1 MFALR
6 RRGLGLARNVHRGV
20 AASLNNKVRFFGD
33 AHDDGFQLRKL
44 SKDEMEKAIAAKAQS
59 VKSDFDAR
67 HNKFLKIFKTMEKN
81 ADAEAEGETAPPA
94 ALTDEEKERAAM
106 PATGRVSQVI
116 GAVVDV
122 VFEDGKLPGIYHAL
136 EIQQHNIRV
145 VLEVASHLGNNAV
158 RTVAMDSTDGVTR
171 GQPVSDTGN
180 PIMVPVGD
188 GTLGRIMN
196 VIGEPVDERGPVEC
210 ETRYPIHREA
220 PAFADQGITEEVL
233 VTGIKVVDL
242 LAPYSK
248 GGKIGLF
255 GGAGVG
261 KTVLIMEL
269 INNVAKTHGGYSVFS
284 GVGERT
290 REGNDLYHEMIESGV
305 IVVDG
310 DSKCALVYG
319 QMNEPPGA
327 RARVGLTGLTVAE
340 YFRDEG
346 GQDVLL
352 FIDNIFR
359 FTQACSEVSALLG
372 RIPSAVG
379 YQPTLAG
386 DLGALQERITTT
398 KTGSITSVQAI
409 YVPADDLT
417 DPAPATTFSH
427 LDATTVLSRQ
437 VAELGIYPA
446 VDPLDSTSRILDP
459 EILGDEHYNIAR
471 QVQEILQQ
479 YKSLQDIIAILGMD
493 ELSEEDKLTVA
504 RARKIEKFMSQPF
517 TVAEVFTGMTGR
529 QVTLEE
535 TIQGFKELIAGTH
548 DALPEQAFYMV
559 GGIDEAITKADTLA
573 KEMLARQKA
582 KE

>member
-1 MFALR
+1 LQQVRCFSDKHNDSFVLR
-6 RRGLGLARNVHRGV
+6 TLT
-20 AASLNNKVRFFGD
+20 
-33 AHDDGFQLRKL
+33 
-44 SKDEMEKAIAAKAQS
+44 KDEMEEAVKARSANVKA
-59 VKSDFDAR
+59 DFDAR
-67 HNKFLKIFKTMEKN
+67 HSKFLKIFEKME
-81 ADAEAEGETAPPA
+81 ADADLEAKGEAVVKRE
-94 ALTDEEKERAAM
+94 LTEEEKARAEL
-106 PATGRVSQVI
+106 PATGKVSQVI

-122 VFEDGKLPGIYHAL
+122 VFEDGDLPRIFDAL
-136 EIQQHNIRV
+136 EVQQHDIRV
-145 VLEVASHLGNNAV
+145 VLEVATHLGNNAV
-158 RTVAMDSTDGVTR
+158 RTVAMDSTDGITR
-171 GQPVSDTGN
+171 GQPVSSTGN

-196 VIGEPVDERGPVEC
+196 VIGEPVDERGPIDC
-210 ETRYPIHREA
+210 EDKYPIHRDA
-220 PAFADQGITEEVL
+220 PSFADQGVTEEVL

-242 LAPYSK
+242 LAPYSR

-290 REGNDLYHEMIESGV
+290 REGNDLYHEMIESSV
-305 IVVDG
+305 IVIGG

-427 LDATTVLSRQ
+427 LDAQTVLSRQ

-446 VDPLDSTSRILDP
+446 VDPLDSSSRILDP
-459 EILGDEHYNIAR
+459 GVIGTRHYSVAR
-471 QVQEILQQ
+471 QVQEVLQQ

-493 ELSEEDKLTVA
+493 ELSEDDKLTVA

-517 TVAEVFTGMTGR
+517 TVAEVFTGMQGK
-529 QVTLEE
+529 QVTLED
-535 TIQGFKELIAGTH
+535 TIQGFEELISGKH
-548 DALPEQAFYMV
+548 DNLPEQAFYMV
-559 GGIDEAITKADTLA
+559 GSIDEAIS
-573 KEMLARQKA
+573 KA
-582 KE
+582 KELAAEMAARTAKKM